1 MATTTCCICSSKSAA
16 ARRAR
21 ACEAVRKTFQ
31 ITPQVTLLPR
41 GTIAKDFEAAVKA
54 PRFVD
59 KTRLSNEDA
68 AGVLLLIAPS
78 ARTAQET
85 YPSKSVRLIAAAAP
99 GGNPDVLARML
110 AAKLADAFGRPFV
123 VENMPGAGGVVAA
136 EQVARAAPDGH
147 TLMLGDSG
155 ALAINVALNP
165 KLTYQPAEGFHADH
179 RARRGADGAGGASR
193 RFPQAHLSDYRAR
206 KPKPKQLAYGS
217 AGNGSVHHLTMAVF
231 LARRARHAARPLQ
244 GRHRAGR
251 RRCSRGEVQSGW
263 SGIPNVAAHIRA
275 GKLRVLCIS
284 TAQRSASLPDVPTAI
299 ELGIAG
305 FDIATTIGLQAPAG
319 LPRDIVARL
328 QAAVA
333 KALRERD
340 LAERM
345 ANLGME
351 LRENGT
357 EHYARFV
364 REDLERYAAA
374 VKAAGVKQ
382 D

>member
-1 MATTTCCICSSKSAA
+1 M
-16 ARRAR
+16 RA
-21 ACEAVRKTFQ
+21 
-31 ITPQVTLLPR
+31 
-41 GTIAKDFEAAVKA
+41 IAF
-54 PRFVD
+54 
-59 KTRLSNEDA
+59 
-68 AGVLLLIAPS
+68 LLLLFTGFS
-78 ARTAQET
+78 FSQES
-85 YPSKSVRLIAAAAP
+85 YPTKSVRLVAAAAP

-110 AAKLADAFGRPFV
+110 AAKLSDSFGRPFV
-123 VENMPGAGGVVAA
+123 VENLPGAGGVVAA
-136 EQVARAAPDGH
+136 EQVARAQPDGH

-165 KLTYQPAEGFHADH
+165 RLTYSPLKDFTLITALAAVPTVLVVHPSLSVSSLNDFLREG
-179 RARRGADGAGGASR
+179 RA
-193 RFPQAHLSDYRAR
+193 
-206 KPKPKQLAYGS
+206 KQLAYGS

-231 LARRARHAARPLQ
+231 LSRTGLQMLHVPYKGGSALVAAVL
-244 GRHRAGR
+244 A
-251 RRCSRGEVQSGW
+251 GEVQSGW

-284 TAQRSASLPDVPTAI
+284 TAQRSASLPEVPTCA
-299 ELGIAG
+299 EQGQAG
-305 FDIATTIGLQAPAG
+305 FDIATTIGLQSPAG
-319 LPRDIVARL
+319 LSREITARL

-374 VKAAGVKQ
+374 VKTAGIKI

>member
-1 MATTTCCICSSKSAA
+1 M
-16 ARRAR
+16 RAI
-21 ACEAVRKTFQ
+21 AFLF
-31 ITPQVTLLPR
+31 LLFT
-41 GTIAKDFEAAVKA
+41 GFS
-54 PRFVD
+54 F
-59 KTRLSNEDA
+59 S
-68 AGVLLLIAPS
+68 
-78 ARTAQET
+78 QES
-85 YPSKSVRLIAAAAP
+85 YPTKSVRLVAAAAP

-110 AAKLADAFGRPFV
+110 AAKLSDSFGRPFV
-123 VENMPGAGGVVAA
+123 VENLPGAGGVVAA
-136 EQVARAAPDGH
+136 EQVARAQPDGH

-165 KLTYQPAEGFHADH
+165 RLTYSPLKDFTLITALAAVPTVLVVHPSLSVSSLNDFLREG
-179 RARRGADGAGGASR
+179 RA
-193 RFPQAHLSDYRAR
+193 
-206 KPKPKQLAYGS
+206 KQLAYGS

-231 LARRARHAARPLQ
+231 LSRTGLQMLHVPYKGGSALVAAVL
-244 GRHRAGR
+244 A
-251 RRCSRGEVQSGW
+251 GEVQSGW

-284 TAQRSASLPDVPTAI
+284 TAQRSASLPEVPTCA
-299 ELGIAG
+299 EQGQAG
-305 FDIATTIGLQAPAG
+305 FDIATTIGLQSPAG
-319 LPRDIVARL
+319 LSREITARL
-328 QAAVA
+328 QTAVA

-374 VKAAGVKQ
+374 VKTAGIKS

>member
-1 MATTTCCICSSKSAA
+1 MRI
-16 ARRAR
+16 
-21 ACEAVRKTFQ
+21 
-31 ITPQVTLLPR
+31 
-41 GTIAKDFEAAVKA
+41 
-54 PRFVD
+54 
-59 KTRLSNEDA
+59 
-68 AGVLLLIAPS
+68 LLLLLVAFS
-78 ARTAQET
+78 VHAQET

-123 VENMPGAGGVVAA
+123 VENLPGAGGVVAA

-165 KLTYQPAEGFHADH
+165 KLTYHPLKDFTLITALAAVPTVLVVHPAANVGSLQEYI
-179 RARRGADGAGGASR
+179 S
-193 RFPQAHLSDYRAR
+193 LS
-206 KPKPKQLAYGS
+206 KSKQLAYGS

-231 LARRARHAARPLQ
+231 LARNGLDMLHVPYKGGSALVAAVL
-244 GRHRAGR
+244 A
-251 RRCSRGEVQSGW
+251 GEVQSGW
-263 SGIPNVAAHIRA
+263 SGIPNVVSHIRS

-284 TAQRSASLPDVPTAI
+284 TAQRSASIPEVPTCA
-299 ELGIAG
+299 EQGQSG

-328 QAAVA
+328 QPAVA

-364 REDLERYAAA
+364 REDLERYTAA
-374 VKAAGVKQ
+374 VKTAGIKS

>member
-1 MATTTCCICSSKSAA
+1 MKTLFFFCFVLLSAL
-16 ARRAR
+16 AR
-21 ACEAVRKTFQ
+21 AQ
-31 ITPQVTLLPR
+31 
-41 GTIAKDFEAAVKA
+41 
-54 PRFVD
+54 
-59 KTRLSNEDA
+59 DA
-68 AGVLLLIAPS
+68 
-78 ARTAQET
+78 

-123 VENMPGAGGVVAA
+123 VENLPGAGGVVAA
-136 EQVARAAPDGH
+136 EQVARAAADGH

-165 KLTYQPAEGFHADH
+165 KLSYQPLRDFTLITALAAVPTVLVVHPSLPATSLNEYVKEAK
-179 RARRGADGAGGASR
+179 SR
-193 RFPQAHLSDYRAR
+193 E
-206 KPKPKQLAYGS
+206 LAYGS

-231 LARRARHAARPLQ
+231 LARADARMLHVPYKGGSALVAAVL
-244 GRHRAGR
+244 
-251 RRCSRGEVQSGW
+251 SGEVQSGW

-284 TAQRSASLPDVPTAI
+284 TAQRSATLPDVPTAA
-299 ELGIAG
+299 ELGFTG
-305 FDIATTIGLQAPAG
+305 FDIATVIGLQAPAG
-319 LPRDIVARL
+319 LPRDIAARL

-351 LRENGT
+351 LAENGT
-357 EHYARFV
+357 EHYVRFV
-364 REDLERYAAA
+364 REDMERFAAA
-374 VKAAGVKQ
+374 VKAAGIKHE
-382 D
+382 